1 MSKKVFIGIIIVVMF
16 VGVTIL
22 LSNKLKNKNIDNL
35 VEEYCT
41 TDHSLGVVGDALT
54 EWNCQLCGK
63 SAIIRWKKLY
73 EYKLELLYHGI
84 ATTKGLMIALDNN
97 IYVNTNLNPNRN
109 KM

>member
-22 LSNKLKNKNIDNL
+22 LSNKLKNRNIDNL

-41 TDHSLGVVGDALT
+41 TDHSLEVAGDALT

-63 SAIIRWKKLY
+63 SAINSDTNVPKLCADCAKKTGRCY
-73 EYKLELLYHGI
+73 QCGKL
-84 ATTKGLMIALDNN
+84 K
-97 IYVNTNLNPNRN
+97 
-109 KM
+109 K